1 MTEKPQVDFEEVV
14 KASGMPTTEDEVRT
28 RFDAVVADEGLI
40 TNTSRMSPFWR
51 LITAIVTAPV
61 MWLKDALVAVVMPGM
76 FVATATGQMLRLLA
90 WAVNVTPKPASA
102 AEGVIRFFKDDVKQ
116 AVMIKAGTVIQTER
130 INGKVY
136 AVSTV
141 ADVTIPSGTASALL
155 AVKATGTGGAY
166 NLAPG
171 YFRILPV
178 AVDGIIHVASEENWL
193 TVPGADEESDDE
205 LRERC
210 RNQFNLVG
218 NYHTDAVYRSMI
230 AGVAG
235 LSIDRIFF
243 EHDAPRGPGTA
254 NAYLL
259 LDSGVASDPFIEAVN
274 DYINTQGHHGHG
286 DDMQC
291 FAMPE
296 TRHELVATVWVKNL
310 SNLEQEQQDNLR
322 KGIENLIRSAFRE
335 NTDYDVKKTWPYARF
350 SFSQLGRE
358 IHKTFP
364 DTDSLEFSLK
374 DITSELSVP
383 RLNSLKVDL
392 QNE

>member
-116 AVMIKAGTVIQTER
+116 AVTVKAGTVIQTER

-141 ADVTIPSGTASALL
+141 ADVTIPSGTANALL

-178 AVDGIIHVASEENWL
+178 AVDGISHVASEENWL

-296 TRHELVATVWVKNL
+296 TRHDLVATVWVKNL
-310 SNLEQEQQDNLR
+310 SNLEQEQQDNLK
-322 KGIENLIRSAFRE
+322 KGVENLIRCAFRE
-335 NTDYDVKKTWPYARF
+335 NTDYDVKKTWPYSRF

-383 RLNSLKVDL
+383 RLNSLRVDL

>member
-51 LITAIVTAPV
+51 LISAIVTAPV
-61 MWLKDALVAVVMPGM
+61 IWLKDALVAVVMPGM

-102 AEGVIRFFKDDVKQ
+102 AEGVIRFFKDDIKQ
-116 AVMIKAGTVIQTER
+116 AVTVKAGTVIQTER

-136 AVSTV
+136 AMSTV
-141 ADVTIPSGTASALL
+141 ADVTIPSGTSSALL

-171 YFRILPV
+171 YYRILPV
-178 AVDGIIHVASEENWL
+178 AVDGISHVASEENWL

-259 LDSGVASDPFIEAVN
+259 LDSGVTSDPFIEAVN

-310 SNLEQEQQDNLR
+310 SNLEQEQQNNLR
-322 KGIENLIRSAFRE
+322 KGIENLIRCAFRE

-383 RLNSLKVDL
+383 RLSSLRVDL

>member
-14 KASGMPTTEDEVRT
+14 KASGMPSTEDEVRT

-90 WAVNVTPKPASA
+90 WAVNITPKPASA

-116 AVMIKAGTVIQTER
+116 AVTVKAGTVIQTER

-141 ADVTIPSGTASALL
+141 ADVTIPTGTASALL

-178 AVDGIIHVASEENWL
+178 AVDGISHVASEENWL

-296 TRHELVATVWVKNL
+296 TRHDLVATVWVKNL

-322 KGIENLIRSAFRE
+322 KGIENLIRCAFRE

-364 DTDSLEFSLK
+364 DTDSLEFSQK

-383 RLNSLKVDL
+383 RLNSLRVDL

>member
-116 AVMIKAGTVIQTER
+116 AVTVKAGTVIQTER

-178 AVDGIIHVASEENWL
+178 AVDGISHVASEENWL

-296 TRHELVATVWVKNL
+296 TRHDLVATVWVKNL
-310 SNLEQEQQDNLR
+310 SNLEQEQQNNLK
-322 KGIENLIRSAFRE
+322 KGVENLIRCAFRE
-335 NTDYDVKKTWPYARF
+335 NTDYDVKKTWPYSRF

-383 RLNSLKVDL
+383 RLNSLRVDL